1 MIKVSIDLSAGQRK
15 ELVRI
20 LKKISLGCDL
30 EALAVVNAEGIKVAF
45 FSEKGTDPDLLS
57 AVSSAI
63 LSTGK
68 MVTSNLAHGDLE
80 QVLIRGE
87 EGFTILAGA
96 GEYILIG
103 ASRDLHNVGLAM
115 QIIKQNVPDT
125 VDVLNS
131 V

>member
-1 MIKVSIDLSAGQRK
+1 MSIDLSASQK
-15 ELVRI
+15 KQLVRI
-20 LKKISLGCDL
+20 LKQISLGCDL

-63 LSTGK
+63 LSTGR
-68 MVTSNLAHGDLE
+68 MVSSNLAHGDLE

-87 EGFTILAGA
+87 EGFTILASA
-96 GEYILIG
+96 DEYILIG

-115 QIIKQNVPDT
+115 QVIKRYVSEAIEI
-125 VDVLNS
+125 LS
-131 V
+131 ES

>member
-1 MIKVSIDLSAGQRK
+1 MSIDLSASQK
-15 ELVRI
+15 KQLVRI
-20 LKKISLGCDL
+20 LKQISLGCDL

-63 LSTGK
+63 LSTGR
-68 MVTSNLAHGDLE
+68 MESNNLAHGDLE

-87 EGFTILAGA
+87 EGFTILASA
-96 GEYILIG
+96 DEYILIG

-115 QIIKQNVPDT
+115 QVIKRYVPEAIEI
-125 VDVLNS
+125 LS
-131 V
+131 EP

>member
-1 MIKVSIDLSAGQRK
+1 MSIDLSASQK
-15 ELVRI
+15 KQLVRI
-20 LKKISLGCDL
+20 LKQISLGCDL

-68 MVTSNLAHGDLE
+68 MVSNNLAHGDLE

-87 EGFTILAGA
+87 EGFTILASA
-96 GEYILIG
+96 DEYILIG

-115 QIIKQNVPDT
+115 QVIKRYVPEAIE
-125 VDVLNS
+125 VLAES
-131 V
+131 

>member
-1 MIKVSIDLSAGQRK
+1 MSIDLSASQK
-15 ELVRI
+15 KQLVRI
-20 LKKISLGCDL
+20 LKQISLGCDL
-30 EALAVVNAEGIKVAF
+30 EALAVVNAEGIKIAF

-68 MVTSNLAHGDLE
+68 MVSSNLAHGDLE

-87 EGFTILAGA
+87 EGFTILASA
-96 GEYILIG
+96 DEYILIG

-115 QIIKQNVPDT
+115 QVIKRYVPEAIE
-125 VDVLNS
+125 VLS
-131 V
+131 GP

>member
-1 MIKVSIDLSAGQRK
+1 MSLDLTAVQK
-15 ELVRI
+15 KQLVKI
-20 LKKISLGCDL
+20 LKQISLGCDL

-57 AVSSAI
+57 AVSSAV

-68 MVTSNLAHGDLE
+68 MVTKNLEHGYLE

-96 GEYILIG
+96 GDYILIG

-115 QIIKQNVPDT
+115 QIIKRYVPETIEALAKD
-125 VDVLNS
+125 
-131 V
+131 

>member
-1 MIKVSIDLSAGQRK
+1 MSIDLSASQK
-15 ELVRI
+15 KQLVRI
-20 LKKISLGCDL
+20 LKQISLGCDL
-30 EALAVVNAEGIKVAF
+30 EALAVVYAEGNKVSF

-68 MVTSNLAHGDLE
+68 MVSNNLAHGDLE

-87 EGFTILAGA
+87 EGFTILASA
-96 GEYILIG
+96 DEYILIG

-115 QIIKQNVPDT
+115 QVIKKYVPEASEI
-125 VDVLNS
+125 LS
-131 V
+131 GH

>member
-1 MIKVSIDLSAGQRK
+1 MSIDLSASQKKR
-15 ELVRI
+15 LVRI
-20 LKKISLGCDL
+20 LKQISLGCDL

-63 LSTGK
+63 LSTGR
-68 MVTSNLAHGDLE
+68 MVSNNLAHGDLE

-87 EGFTILAGA
+87 EGFTILASA
-96 GEYILIG
+96 DEYILIG

-115 QIIKQNVPDT
+115 QVIKRYVPEAIEI
-125 VDVLNS
+125 LS
-131 V
+131 EP

>member
-1 MIKVSIDLSAGQRK
+1 
-15 ELVRI
+15 
-20 LKKISLGCDL
+20 
-30 EALAVVNAEGIKVAF
+30 
-45 FSEKGTDPDLLS
+45 
-57 AVSSAI
+57 VSSAI

-68 MVTSNLAHGDLE
+68 MVTGNLAHGDLE

-87 EGFTILAGA
+87 EGFTILASA

-115 QIIKQNVPDT
+115 QVIKRYVPET
-125 VDVLNS
+125 VDVLSS

>member
-1 MIKVSIDLSAGQRK
+1 MSIDLSASQK
-15 ELVRI
+15 KQLVRI
-20 LKKISLGCDL
+20 LKQISLGCDL

-68 MVTSNLAHGDLE
+68 MVSNNLAHGDLE

-87 EGFTILAGA
+87 EGFTILASA
-96 GEYILIG
+96 DEYILIG

-115 QIIKQNVPDT
+115 QVIKRYVPDAIEI
-125 VDVLNS
+125 LAEA
-131 V
+131 

>member
-1 MIKVSIDLSAGQRK
+1 MSIDLSPGQKK
-15 ELVRI
+15 EIVRI
-20 LKKISLGCDL
+20 LKQISLGCDL
-30 EALAVVNAEGIKVAF
+30 EALAVVNQEGIKVAF

-68 MVTSNLAHGDLE
+68 MVTNNIAHGNLE

-87 EGFTILAGA
+87 EGFTILASA

-115 QIIKQNVPDT
+115 QVIKKYVPET
-125 VDVLNS
+125 MEVLGTL
-131 V
+131 

>member
-1 MIKVSIDLSAGQRK
+1 MSIDLSSGQRK
-15 ELVRI
+15 QLVRI
-20 LKKISLGCDL
+20 LKQISLGCDL

-68 MVTSNLAHGDLE
+68 MVTGNLVHGDLE

-87 EGFTILAGA
+87 EGFTILASA

-115 QIIKQNVPDT
+115 QVIKKYVPET
-125 VDVLNS
+125 VDVLTS
-131 V
+131 